1 MHTYKPSI
9 SCSPERNV
17 QMNIVWIEIALTLI
31 GGVLILNSYLA
42 QQFLTSGQT
51 AADASALVGSL
62 LLSIPIFYNVIKD
75 ILSARMR
82 MSELVA
88 LAILGCFAIG
98 DFRTAG
104 TVAFLLLFSELILTR
119 TATGARA
126 SIEKLMHLT
135 PSIAHLIKEE
145 KEEDVPSSTL
155 KPSDIIRVRVGESI
169 PADGKVVS
177 GYSSVQEASVTGE
190 AIPSDKNIGDNV
202 FAGTINLNGVIDVSI
217 TKVGMDTTL
226 GKIQKLITDAE
237 RTKTPFMRIIDKYSV
252 WYVPTILMIAGFI
265 LFFTKDI
272 TRAISA
278 IIVAC
283 PFALILATPTAL
295 VAALSAA
302 ARLGILIKDVNIL
315 ESSAD
320 ISCVV
325 FDKTG
330 TLTTAD
336 ITVSKIKTKNISE
349 DELLKYVYSVERHS
363 NHPVAKAITDF
374 AKQKEIS
381 FLDTK
386 NVIET
391 AGKGISAIIEDKT
404 IKIGKHRWLE
414 TEAVKELEKEEE
426 EAGLYV
432 SIDNR
437 FSGVIYIEDKTRDDA
452 KNATQH
458 LKSIGCKHI
467 FMLTG
472 DKWNRAKK
480 VADELGCTNV
490 EAECLPD
497 RKLSIVNLLKQKYNV
512 AVVGDGINDAPA
524 LAAGNIGIAM
534 GAAGNDLA
542 IDSANIALMNND
554 LGRIPD
560 IVILS
565 RKSKNVINQNLL
577 FGALFVVTGLLLS
590 GLGILGPVFAAIL
603 HTVGSII
610 VIFNSARLIKFGDI
624 GI

>member
-283 PFALILATPTAL
+283 PCALILATPTAL

-386 NVIET
+386 NIIET

-610 VIFNSARLIKFGDI
+610 VVFNSARLIKFGDT

>member
-1 MHTYKPSI
+1 
-9 SCSPERNV
+9 
-17 QMNIVWIEIALTLI
+17 MNIVWIEIALTLI

-119 TATGARA
+119 TAVGARA

-610 VIFNSARLIKFGDI
+610 VVFNSARLIKFGDI

>member
-386 NVIET
+386 NIIET